1 MLSNLIRNNHA
12 VASRPESA
20 TESIAAILSAGL
32 LRLAVQEA
40 RPDSDSEANS
50 LESSPIRLALPP
62 DSPLS
67 VTPTG
72 KRPVRGHTKEV
83 TTS

>member
-1 MLSNLIRNNHA
+1 MRS
-12 VASRPESA
+12 ESPV
-20 TESIAAILSAGL
+20 ESIVAILSAGL
-32 LRLAVQEA
+32 LRLAVQKA
-40 RPDSDSEANS
+40 RSDRDSEGNS

-72 KRPVRGHTKEV
+72 KHPVRGHTKEV
-83 TTS
+83 TTP

>member
-1 MLSNLIRNNHA
+1 MTTTPPNHA
-12 VASRPESA
+12 VPNRPESA
-20 TESIAAILSAGL
+20 TESVAAILSAGL
-32 LRLAVQEA
+32 LRLAVQKA
-40 RPDSDSEANS
+40 RQDRDTGGNS
-50 LESSPIRLALPP
+50 PESSPIRLAHLP
-62 DSPLS
+62 DSRLS